1 MTKWVTFQVET
12 WEGLLLQHK
21 DYLNPFNKIIL
32 HIKGFWAMFNNTRTF
47 ILTSKK
53 VHSFKFQLKCMLLI
67 QNKGHN
73 IQKTTNPQTQK
84 SSPLANS
91 ISLVYFQILILV
103 QFQIA
108 CDMYFMGAK

>member
-21 DYLNPFNKIIL
+21 DYLNPFNQIIL

-73 IQKTTNPQTQK
+73 IQKNNKSTNPKVLSTCK
-84 SSPLANS
+84 LYFFGLLPNIDFGK
-91 ISLVYFQILILV
+91 ISD
-103 QFQIA
+103 
-108 CDMYFMGAK
+108 CT